1 MNSSYFHPNESV
13 FSKFHHDTESIV
25 ETISRHYIGSNP
37 SHPFTFRAFCRK
49 GFKRQEDYRYYFDLQ
64 QRFPNAE
71 NGQFVYVWSKL
82 WSDDQKEITLSVTC
96 FCPIHVYVNNELVFK
111 SSLVE
116 ELDSKRKTNIVVPV
130 QNGWNHVILRFT
142 KTPSGLG
149 GIFGTGRFKRFPF
162 HFLAPS
168 EERKGQ
174 EGWIYTA
181 PLYEE
186 LKTLPTEGDKE
197 SAMNVGWYPDLSIDG
212 NQAEQLQRIFGAQKD
227 RFAIA
232 WTKITNKGHLS
243 KPCTLEGEHKGKVV
257 IYLNQE
263 SIYQSNQASSFQLKL
278 NLPYGYHDLTV
289 KSTCTEDNW
298 GFHLEMKKGEENI
311 EFSLPVPVAGARD
324 HWLYAG
330 TFPSNAAV
338 KVGEMLTVDTLFKQ
352 ESCHTY
358 WRLDRPDTWV
368 RPYLENPLFGK
379 WDYPLGVTLYGL
391 LQAGKELNREDIV
404 EYAFKHIEAC
414 TSFYSYSLWD
424 REQYGAAAVNTQLSA
439 IDSLD
444 DCGSFGATMLF
455 AKEFREIQQ
464 ADQIADDIAHY
475 ISNVQ
480 DRLTDQT
487 LYRKFGSV
495 QLMMDT
501 IWCDD
506 LYMSTPFLCRYF
518 QKTGDRRYIDDA
530 ANQFLLYKKY
540 LFIPEKQIMS
550 HVYDF
555 KFHSATEVPWGRGN
569 GWVIFSLSELL
580 EIMPEDHE
588 HREELQAFFCELA
601 EGYRKL
607 QGVNGLWHQ
616 VLTDPES
623 YEESSCTSMF
633 IYAFARGVRNGWIKR
648 SEEYMNAVFKG
659 WEGLTKKAIDQKG
672 NVYGVCQGSGYS
684 FTPDY
689 YKHDLSWILNDTHGI
704 GIVLLAGI
712 ETIKLQKW
720 LAKQHVQL
728 TEVTSDVY

>member
-1 MNSSYFHPNESV
+1 MNEVNSAYFHLNDSI
-13 FSKFHHDTESIV
+13 FSKLHHDAESIV
-25 ETISRHYIGSNP
+25 ETISRRYIGSHP

-49 GFKRQEDYRYYFDLQ
+49 GFTRLDDYRYHFDLQ
-64 QRFPNAE
+64 QRFPHAE

-82 WSDDQKEITLSVTC
+82 WSDEQKDITLSMTC
-96 FCPIHVYVNNELVFK
+96 FGPSQVYVNNELVFN

-116 ELDSKRKTNIVVPV
+116 ELDSKRKTNIMVTA
-130 QNGWNHVILRFT
+130 QKGWNHIILRFT

-162 HFLAPS
+162 HFLTPS

-181 PLYEE
+181 PLNEE
-186 LKTLPTEGDKE
+186 MKTLPKEGDRE
-197 SAMNVGWYPDLSIDG
+197 SSLAVEWYPDLRNDHV
-212 NQAEQLQRIFGAQKD
+212 QATQLQRMFGSQKN
-227 RFAIA
+227 RIAIA
-232 WTKITNKGHLS
+232 WTKIVNKNHSGKS
-243 KPCTLEGEHKGKVV
+243 ITLQGEHKGG
-257 IYLNQE
+257 IELFLNHE
-263 SIYQSNQASSFQLKL
+263 SIYQSSQSASFQLEL
-278 NLPYGYHDLTV
+278 NLPYGKHDLTV

-298 GFHLEMKKGEENI
+298 GFQLETNTECD
-311 EFSLPVPVAGARD
+311 LPVPIEGARD
-324 HWLYAG
+324 HWVYTG
-330 TFPSNAAV
+330 TFPSNSV
-338 KVGEMLTVDTLFKQ
+338 LNLKEMLRFDTLLPQ
-352 ESCHTY
+352 DTGSTY
-358 WRLDRPDTWV
+358 WRLDMPDTWV

-391 LQAGKELNREDIV
+391 LQAGKELNREEFV
-404 EYAFKHIEAC
+404 EYALKHIEAC
-414 TSFYSYSLWD
+414 TSYYSYSLWD

-455 AKEFREIQQ
+455 AKEFSDIQD
-464 ADQIADDIAHY
+464 ADLVAGDIAHY
-475 ISNVQ
+475 ISKVQ
-480 DRLTDQT
+480 HRLSDQT

-506 LYMSTPFLCRYF
+506 LYMSTPFLCRYYK
-518 QKTGDRRYIDDA
+518 KTGDRRYIDDA
-530 ANQFLLYKKY
+530 ANQFLLFKKY
-540 LFIPEKQIMS
+540 LFISEKQMMS

-555 KFHSATEVPWGRGN
+555 KFNSATEVPWGRGN
-569 GWVIFSLSELL
+569 GWVIFSLAELL
-580 EIMPEDHE
+580 EMLPEDHE
-588 HREELQAFFCELA
+588 HKEQLLSFYCELA
-601 EGYRKL
+601 AGYKKL

-616 VLTDPES
+616 VLTDHES

-633 IYAFARGVRNGWIKR
+633 IYAFARGVRNGWLQNPN
-648 SEEYMNAVFKG
+648 EYMEAVFKG
-659 WEGLTKKAIDQKG
+659 WEGLTKNAVDQNG

-720 LAKQHVQL
+720 LAEQNENL
-728 TEVTSDVY
+728 AEVIK